1 MNLPVNDMLGFYFF
15 AAIETL
21 LVFSEDI
28 LRFIAAVSFVSATA
42 QL

>member
-1 MNLPVNDMLGFYFF
+1 MNLPVNDILDSYFLT
-15 AAIETL
+15 AIETL
-21 LVFSEDI
+21 LIFSDDI